1 MKKKRMVVGL
11 AILVA
16 MSCVVQPFSV
26 SAATC
31 EDDSNIVS
39 SLEAL
44 TDSRLFVEG
53 NSSSDFMS
61 DDGILLLTG
70 MPLEDITD
78 LDNDIKT
85 YIANDLRE
93 SNQLSDITYITSEE
107 IPMVAPRVN
116 QALSGITFDALAFKN
131 GDTVRIYPMYEF
143 TTNKKPDGND
153 SFAFQFGDALRP
165 YEYGGQLWYKDDAM
179 SNWEVGG
186 TLVANGQGPN
196 GAEFSGTQLGSP
208 DWSMK
213 LKGCTYAYA
222 KIGSGTDKRIFISY
236 MYNPHKY
243 SYSIG
248 YSYKG
253 FGIQYNSANTVY
265 TAAKTIIL
273 SY

>member
-1 MKKKRMVVGL
+1 
-11 AILVA
+11 
-16 MSCVVQPFSV
+16 
-26 SAATC
+26 
-31 EDDSNIVS
+31 
-39 SLEAL
+39 
-44 TDSRLFVEG
+44 
-53 NSSSDFMS
+53 
-61 DDGILLLTG
+61 
-70 MPLEDITD
+70 MPLEDVTA

-93 SNQLSDITYITSEE
+93 SSRLSDITYITLEE
-107 IPMVAPRVN
+107 NPTAAPSVN

-131 GDTVRIYPMYEF
+131 GDTVHIYPMYEF
-143 TTNKKPDGND
+143 TTNIKPEGND
-153 SFAFQFGDALRP
+153 SFSVLFGDAFMP

-186 TLVANGQGPN
+186 TLVANGQGLN

-222 KIGSGTDKRIFISY
+222 KTCSGTDKSIFILY
-236 MYNPHKY
+236 MYNPHKHP
-243 SYSIG
+243 YSIRF
-248 YSYKG
+248 SYKG
-253 FGIQYNSANTVY
+253 FGMQYNSANTVY